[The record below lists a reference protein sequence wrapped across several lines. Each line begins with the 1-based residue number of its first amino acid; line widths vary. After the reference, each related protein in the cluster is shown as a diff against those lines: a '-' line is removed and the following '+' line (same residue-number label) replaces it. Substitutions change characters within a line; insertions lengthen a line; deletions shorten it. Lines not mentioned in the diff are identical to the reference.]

1 MDPKRGNLHQLSDAQ
16 RVQLVD
22 TLEPIIAEILDVRAE
37 EHPIS
42 FGDILL
48 RKVDGRY
55 ELGVNFWPK
64 DETRACLVNHGPLL
78 ASSLVE
84 I

>member
-22 TLEPIIAEILDVRAE
+22 TLEPIIAEILDIKAE

-42 FGDILL
+42 FGDVLL
-48 RKVDGRY
+48 RKVGERY
-55 ELGVNFWPK
+55 ELGVDFWPK
-64 DETRACLVNHGPLL
+64 AD
-78 ASSLVE
+78 
-84 I
+84 

>member
-1 MDPKRGNLHQLSDAQ
+1 MDPERGNLHRLSDAQ

-22 TLEPIIAEILDVRAE
+22 TLEPIIAQILDIRAE
-37 EHPIS
+37 EHRIT

-48 RKVDGRY
+48 RKVGERY

-64 DETRACLVNHGPLL
+64 D
-78 ASSLVE
+78 

>member
-16 RVQLVD
+16 RVRLVD
-22 TLEPIIAEILDVRAE
+22 TLEPIIAEILDIKAE

-42 FGDILL
+42 FGDVLL
-48 RKVDGRY
+48 RKVGERY

-64 DETRACLVNHGPLL
+64 DD
-78 ASSLVE
+78 
-84 I
+84 

>member
-1 MDPKRGNLHQLSDAQ
+1 MDPKRGKLHQLRVAQ

-22 TLEPIIAEILDVRAE
+22 TLEPIIAEILDIRAE

-48 RKVDGRY
+48 RKVGERY
-55 ELGVNFWPK
+55 ELSVNFWPK
-64 DETRACLVNHGPLL
+64 GD
-78 ASSLVE
+78 
-84 I
+84 

>member
-22 TLEPIIAEILDVRAE
+22 TLEPIIAEILDIKAE

-42 FGDILL
+42 FGDVLL
-48 RKVDGRY
+48 RKVCERY
-55 ELGVNFWPK
+55 GLSVNFWPK
-64 DETRACLVNHGPLL
+64 AD
-78 ASSLVE
+78 
-84 I
+84 

>member
-1 MDPKRGNLHQLSDAQ
+1 MMDPNRGNLHQLSDAQ

-22 TLEPIIAEILDVRAE
+22 TLEPIIAQILDIGGE
-37 EHPIS
+37 ENPIA

-48 RKVDGRY
+48 RKVGERY

-64 DETRACLVNHGPLL
+64 DD
-78 ASSLVE
+78 
-84 I
+84 

>member
-22 TLEPIIAEILDVRAE
+22 TLEPIIAEILDIRVE
-37 EHPIS
+37 EHLIA

-48 RKVDGRY
+48 TRVGERY
-55 ELGVNFWPK
+55 ELSVNFWPK
-64 DETRACLVNHGPLL
+64 DD
-78 ASSLVE
+78 
-84 I
+84 

>member
-22 TLEPIIAEILDVRAE
+22 TLEPIIAEILDIKAE

-48 RKVDGRY
+48 RKVGERY
-55 ELGVNFWPK
+55 ELGVNLWPK
-64 DETRACLVNHGPLL
+64 AD
-78 ASSLVE
+78 
-84 I
+84 

>member
-22 TLEPIIAEILDVRAE
+22 TLEPIISEILDIKAE

-42 FGDILL
+42 FGDVLL
-48 RKVDGRY
+48 RKVGERY

-64 DETRACLVNHGPLL
+64 DD
-78 ASSLVE
+78 
-84 I
+84 

>member
-22 TLEPIIAEILDVRAE
+22 TLEPIIAQILYIRAE
-37 EHPIS
+37 EDPIA

-48 RKVDGRY
+48 RKVGERY
-55 ELGVNFWPK
+55 ELSVNFLPK
-64 DETRACLVNHGPLL
+64 DD
-78 ASSLVE
+78 
-84 I
+84 